1 MNEEY
6 ERTIT
11 NNIKKE
17 PGAKSNDQRVIIK
30 SYRQGIATAG
40 CFSKP

>member
-1 MNEEY
+1 MKELKQ
-6 ERTIT
+6 